1 MPCWA
6 HLLGLENTVHKYS
19 ISLKFVVSKN
29 NFEATPMTTANPP
42 APTAQVL
49 FFSRLHQLQPRSH
62 TGRISTWPFKVT
74 RDKGDIRV
82 QAARVIRTTA
92 ESWWPPES

>member
-1 MPCWA
+1 
-6 HLLGLENTVHKYS
+6 
-19 ISLKFVVSKN
+19 
-29 NFEATPMTTANPP
+29 MTTASPP

-49 FFSRLHQLQPRSH
+49 FFSRLHRLQPSRTSTR
-62 TGRISTWPFKVT
+62 TGRLSTWPFKVA
-74 RDKGDIRV
+74 RDKDHGDGRDSDDIRA